1 MAGLGQ
7 AAGHEGGHGPQD
19 HGFVAGGEAFVLSG
33 DPGYPELT
41 AFCVVREGPVLA
53 GSG

>member
-1 MAGLGQ
+1 MGRLGQ
-7 AAGHEGGHGPQD
+7 AAGHEGDHGPHD

-33 DPGYPELT
+33 DPGYPDLVPL
-41 AFCVVREGPVLA
+41 CVVRGGPGLG